1 MIYFCCDERRRAMVR
16 EHAPVNGVDY
26 NGIDFLEIDTEA
38 DTQGARQHRL
48 RVHFLKTA
56 SLDQLT
62 TNNILIE
69 GGERIRG
76 VVVKKVEVGAGP
88 SSKVL
93 TVDVD
98 NPPDASG
105 QAIAGVG
112 DYSIYTLRLVS
123 DAQHAGGAGGGGQ
136 APAGFDSV
144 LSAVSFSFKI
154 ECPSDFDC
162 RPERLCPPESRTEP
176 EIDYLAKDYNSF
188 RQLMLDRLS
197 VLMPQWTERNP
208 ADAGIA
214 LVELLAYVGDHL
226 SYQQDVIA
234 TEAYLDTARRRV
246 SVRRHALL
254 VDYFMHDG
262 CNARTWIHLQ
272 SGADNVLVKQGT
284 RLITQVAGVKAVLN
298 PNTDIEALREVAAAS
313 TQSFETM
320 QDVVLYT
327 AHNEIKFYTW
337 GDERCC
343 LPAGS
348 TQATLDGDL
357 PELKIGDVLVFE
369 EIAGAVNGEPAD
381 ANPSHR
387 HAVRLTK
394 VDREIQDSQGV
405 KLPLT
410 DPMAADPNQ
419 RCTQI
424 EWHTDDALPFA
435 LCISAPVDND
445 FRNRIS
451 VARGNIVLA
460 DHGLTLREDL
470 GAPLPPDEVLATVS
484 GSTTSCCEE
493 SDATPALPAFRPRLN
508 KQPLTQV
515 AALNRKSTGPSQIP
529 ANRDPNASASAAFRW
544 EMREVLPAIVLRDSD
559 GRTWRP
565 QRDLLSSD
573 AFKEEFVAEV
583 DEDGRGTLR
592 FGDDQH
598 GLRPAP
604 NVELTAN
611 YRVGNGASGNLGADS
626 LVHIVT
632 IDAGVVGV
640 RNPLAARGGTDPES
654 IEHVRRVAPDAFRI
668 QERAVTP
675 EDYAAVA
682 RRHREVQDAAATVRW
697 TGSWRTIFLT
707 IDRVGG
713 RPVDADFENDM
724 RLHLERYRMAGHDVE
739 IDGPQFVPLEI
750 EMTVCVQP
758 NYFRSDVKEAL
769 LRIFSKGTL
778 PDGERGFFHPDNFT
792 FAQPVYLST
801 IYAAAQKVEGVRF
814 VTIETF
820 RRLGSTSRQALDD
833 GVLSLGRLEVARL
846 DNDPNFAERG
856 VFRLTM
862 EGGK

>member
-16 EHAPVNGVDY
+16 EHAPVNGLEY

-38 DTQGARQHRL
+38 DTRSARQHRL
-48 RVHFLKTA
+48 HLHFLKTA
-56 SLDQLT
+56 SLDQISV
-62 TNNILIE
+62 NNILIE
-69 GGERIRG
+69 GGQRIRG
-76 VVVKKVEVGAGP
+76 IVVRKVEAGAGP

-93 TVDVD
+93 TIDDD
-98 NPPDASG
+98 NPADTNG
-105 QAIAGVG
+105 QTIAGVG
-112 DYSIYTLRLVS
+112 DYSIYTLRLVA
-123 DAQHAGGAGGGGQ
+123 DARHAGGSGGGGQ
-136 APAGFDSV
+136 APTGFDSV
-144 LSAVSFSFKI
+144 LSAVQFSFKI

-162 RPERLCPPESRTEP
+162 APERLCPPEPRTEP

-188 RQLMLDRLS
+188 RQLMVDRLS
-197 VLMPQWTERNP
+197 VLMPQWTERNA
-208 ADAGIA
+208 ADEGIA

-234 TEAYLDTARRRV
+234 TEAYLDTARRRI

-272 SGADNVLVKQGT
+272 VGADDVSVKQGT
-284 RLITQVAGVKAVLN
+284 RLITKVDGVKAVLN
-298 PNTDIEALREVAAAS
+298 PNTDIEALRRVAAAS

-320 QDVVLYT
+320 HDVVLYT

-337 GDERCC
+337 GDEHCC

-357 PELKIGDVLVFE
+357 PNLKAGDVLVFE
-369 EIAGAVNGEPAD
+369 EIAGAVNGVAAD

-387 HAVRLTK
+387 YAVRLTK
-394 VDREIQDSQGV
+394 VNREIQDSHGV
-405 KLPLT
+405 VLPLT

-424 EWHTDDALPFA
+424 EWHLDDALPFA
-435 LCISAPVDND
+435 LCISAPVDTD
-445 FRNRIS
+445 YRNRIS

-460 DHGLTLREDL
+460 DHGLTLTEDL
-470 GAPLPPDEVLATVS
+470 GAPLLPDEDLATVPVS
-484 GSTTSCCEE
+484 NPSCCEE
-493 SDATPALPAFRPRLN
+493 SDAAPALPPFRPRLN
-508 KQPLTQV
+508 KQPQTQV
-515 AALNRKSTGPSQIP
+515 APFTFEGQSQVP
-529 ANRDPNASASAAFRW
+529 ANRDPNLSASAAFRW
-544 EMREVLPAIVLRDSD
+544 EMRDVLPAITLKDSD

-565 QRDLLSSD
+565 RRDLLSSD
-573 AFKEEFVAEV
+573 AFKEEFVAEI
-583 DEDGRGTLR
+583 DEDGRATLR

-598 GLRPAP
+598 GLQPAP
-604 NVELTAN
+604 GVEFRATYRNAN
-611 YRVGNGASGNLGADS
+611 GVAGNLGADS
-626 LVHIVT
+626 LVHVVT

-675 EDYAAVA
+675 TDYAEVA
-682 RRHREVQDAAATVRW
+682 RRHREVQDAAATARW

-707 IDRVGG
+707 IDRLGG
-713 RPVDADFENDM
+713 RPVDADFEADM
-724 RLHLERYRMAGHDVE
+724 RVHLERYRMAGHDVE

-750 EMTVCVQP
+750 EMTVCVKP

-769 LRIFSKGTL
+769 LRIFSKAGL
-778 PDGERGFFHPDNFT
+778 PDGELGFFHPDNFS
-792 FAQPVYLST
+792 FGQPVYLST
-801 IYAAAQKVEGVRF
+801 IYAAAQNVEGVRF
-814 VTIETF
+814 VTVETF
-820 RRLGSTSRQALDD
+820 RRLGSQSTQAIDD
-833 GVLSLGRLEVARL
+833 GVLTLGRLEVARL

>member
-16 EHAPVNGVDY
+16 DHDLVNGVDY
-26 NGIDFLEIDTEA
+26 NGIDFLEIDSEA
-38 DTQGARQHRL
+38 ETQSERQHRL

-56 SLDQLT
+56 SLDQIT
-62 TNNILIE
+62 VNNILIE

-76 VVVKKVEVGAGP
+76 VVVKKVEVGSGAHAR
-88 SSKVL
+88 VL

-98 NPPDASG
+98 NPAEASG

-123 DAQHAGGAGGGGQ
+123 DAKHAGGEGGGGQ
-136 APAGFDSV
+136 PPAGFDSV

-208 ADAGIA
+208 ADVGIA

-234 TEAYLDTARRRV
+234 TEAYLDTARRRI

-272 SGADNVLVKQGT
+272 AGADNVLVKQGT
-284 RLITQVAGVKAVLN
+284 RLLTKVAGLKAVIN
-298 PNTDIEALREVAAAS
+298 PNTDIEALREIAAAS

-320 QDVVLYT
+320 QDLLLFT

-348 TQATLDGDL
+348 TQATLNGDL
-357 PELKIGDVLVFE
+357 PNLKPGDVLVFE
-369 EIAGAVNGEPAD
+369 EIAGAVNGVAAD
-381 ANPSHR
+381 AEPSHR

-394 VDREIQDSQGV
+394 VDREIVDSHGNT
-405 KLPLT
+405 LPLT
-410 DPMAADPNQ
+410 DPMAADPDQ

-424 EWHTDDALPFA
+424 EWHVDDALPFA
-435 LCISAPVDND
+435 LCISAPVDNEYRD
-445 FRNRIS
+445 RIS
-451 VARGNIVLA
+451 IARGNVILA
-460 DHGLTLREDL
+460 DHGLTLTEDI
-470 GAPLPPDEVLATVS
+470 GAPLAPDEVLAAVS
-484 GSTTSCCEE
+484 SSNTSCCEE
-493 SDATPALPAFRPRLN
+493 SAAVPTLPAFRPRLN

-515 AALNRKSTGPSQIP
+515 ALLNLKKNGSTLP
-529 ANRDPNASASAAFRW
+529 AARDPNLSASAAFRW
-544 EMREVLPAIVLRDSD
+544 EMREVLPAIILQDSD

-565 QRDLLSSD
+565 RGDLLSSD

-583 DEDGRGTLR
+583 DEDGRATLR

-604 NVELTAN
+604 NVDFTAT
-611 YRVGNGASGNLGADS
+611 YRVGNGSSGNLGADS
-626 LVHIVT
+626 LVHIIT

-640 RNPLAARGGTDPES
+640 RNPLAAHGGTDPES

-675 EDYAAVA
+675 DDYAAVA
-682 RRHREVQDAAATVRW
+682 KRHREVSDAAATVRW

-707 IDRVGG
+707 IDRLGG
-713 RPVDADFENDM
+713 RPVDADFEEDM

-750 EMTVCVQP
+750 EMTVCVKP

-769 LRIFSKGTL
+769 LRIFSSGTNS
-778 PDGERGFFHPDNFT
+778 DGERGFFHPDNFS
-792 FAQPVYLST
+792 FGQPVYLST

-820 RRLGSTSRQALDD
+820 GRLGSTSPQALDD
-833 GVLSLGRLEVARL
+833 GVLSLARLEVARL
-846 DNDPNFAERG
+846 DNDQNFAERG
-856 VFRLTM
+856 VFRLSM